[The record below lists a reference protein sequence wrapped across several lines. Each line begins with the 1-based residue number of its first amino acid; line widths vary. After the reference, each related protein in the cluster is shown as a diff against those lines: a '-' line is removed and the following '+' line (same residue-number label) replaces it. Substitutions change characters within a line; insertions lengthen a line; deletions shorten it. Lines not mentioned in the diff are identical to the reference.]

1 MSFSLFHKM
10 SVQEAKVLLPAF
22 FEEVKAKK
30 VRFPTIWDEKKVK
43 QEIFT
48 QLLSCKVEKED
59 GTEAFDKEQC
69 LEQLLERY
77 GREPEQAAAPA
88 ASKGKKRPAEGDNGG
103 EEGGSQSSSPSKAKK
118 RDTVTVEQNRAV
130 AEVLQEMADE
140 YFKLK
145 EPFKGGVYSKAAK
158 AIREAESYV
167 HTSKEACKLKGIG
180 KSIGGAIEEIVAT
193 GSCTKLEKLR
203 AGEM

>member
-1 MSFSLFHKM
+1 M
-10 SVQEAKVLLPAF
+10 SVQEAKEMLPAF
-22 FEEVKAKK
+22 FEAVKAKK

-43 QEIFT
+43 QEVFT
-48 QLLSCKVEKED
+48 QLLSCKIEKED

-77 GREPEQAAAPA
+77 GREPEQAAAAPA
-88 ASKGKKRPAEGDNGG
+88 ATKGKKRPAEGDNGG
-103 EEGGSQSSSPSKAKK
+103 EEGGSQSPSKAKK
-118 RDTVTVEQNRAV
+118 RDTVTVEQNRPV
-130 AEVLQEMADE
+130 AEVLQVMADE

-158 AIREAESYV
+158 AIREAESYIS
-167 HTSKEACKLKGIG
+167 TSKEACKLKGIG